1 MEIMGQTK
9 KDNPIRKGW
18 FFKTKPNHYQVTA
31 LGMAESEK
39 LERVSGKSETSPRSA
54 QNTYDAVEPY
64 IAHRIFRDYSKDPT
78 EPRTWLGAA
87 SFLGI
92 TRNDAVHLADRLT
105 AAESAA
111 KLALEWLD
119 ESGQDSIRRGV
130 TGGGVS
136 IRKQDL
142 EALSSLIETLK
153 TRFKIQLDAIRA
165 SSQEAS
171 QRSPRR
177 T

>member
-1 MEIMGQTK
+1 MGQTK

-18 FFKTKPNHYQVTA
+18 FTKTKPNHYQVTA

-39 LERVSGKSETSPRSA
+39 LERISGAAEVTPKSG

-64 IAHRIFRDYSKDPT
+64 VAHRIFRDFSKDPA

-92 TRNDAVHLADRLT
+92 TRNDALHLADRIT

-111 KLALEWLD
+111 KIALLWLD

-142 EALSSLIETLK
+142 ESLSILIQTLK
-153 TRFKIQLDAIRA
+153 TRFKIQMDAIRT
-165 SSQEAS
+165 SSQDAS

-177 T
+177 S